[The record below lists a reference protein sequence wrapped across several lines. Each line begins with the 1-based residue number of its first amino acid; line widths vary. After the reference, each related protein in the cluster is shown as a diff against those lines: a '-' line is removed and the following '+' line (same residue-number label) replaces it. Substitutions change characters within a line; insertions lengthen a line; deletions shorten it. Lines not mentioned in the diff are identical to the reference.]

1 MELVVA
7 DFLIVRFSCDWC
19 RPSLWTWH

>member
-7 DFLIVRFSCDWC
+7 HFLIARFSCDWC
-19 RPSLWTWH
+19 RPSLWMWH